1 MWWLQV
7 YASGIPQAVEVLRLS
22 GGLGLPEEEEFYRLS
37 SDPEHLTML
46 VHEATEGN
54 LAVNP
59 KP

>member
-1 MWWLQV
+1 MGLQV

-22 GGLGLPEEEEFYRLS
+22 GNLGISEEEDFYRLS

-46 VHEATEGN
+46 VHEANEGN
-54 LAVNP
+54 LAVQL